1 MSPFALS
8 GGCAM
13 KSPARAMVVGAVGI
27 ACVVLIVSW
36 AELVTGRIMIGF
48 LQLPPVVLPLLFLL
62 MLVLAAMITSRGVM
76 EDLIPGLV
84 AGNYYAGSPNR
95 WDELY
100 FPHIRPWL
108 VPWSPR
114 GGPRQEVARGF
125 YEGYFY
131 GQPIPWG
138 QWAGPLAIWLV
149 LIAAVFGAFL
159 CLAALFRRPWV
170 EQERLSFP
178 LVQLPLEMI
187 REGASGSLLHNRLL
201 WAGFA
206 LPAAVFTLNGLHQF
220 YPTVAE
226 LPTEIPLNPFLNGRP
241 WSDMSMLTIFVSFA
255 GIG

>member
-1 MSPFALS
+1 MSAFALS

-62 MLVLAAMITSRGVM
+62 VLVNRAIARRAPHLALSAAEIAVAYLMIVLAAMITSRGVM

-187 REGASGSLLHNRLL
+187 REAGARSAGPGPGSGSLLHNRLL

-206 LPAAVFTLNGLHQF
+206 LP
-220 YPTVAE
+220 
-226 LPTEIPLNPFLNGRP
+226 
-241 WSDMSMLTIFVSFA
+241 
-255 GIG
+255 

>member
-1 MSPFALS
+1 MR
-8 GGCAM
+8 
-13 KSPARAMVVGAVGI
+13 SPARALTVGAVGVL
-27 ACVVLIVSW
+27 CVVLIVSW

-62 MLVLAAMITSRGVM
+62 VLLNRVVARRAPKLALSAAEIAVAYLMMVLAAMITSRGVM

-84 AGNYYAGSPNR
+84 AGNYYAGSSNR

-114 GGPRQEVARGF
+114 GEPRQEVARGF

-138 QWAGPLAIWLV
+138 RWAGPLAIWLV

-187 REGASGSLLHNRLL
+187 REGVSGTLLHNRLL

-220 YPTVAE
+220 YPS
-226 LPTEIPLNPFLNGRP
+226 LPEFPT
-241 WSDMSMLTIFVSFA
+241 
-255 GIG
+255 